1 MYKLQI
7 YDRYDRYDIY
17 DSNKNV
23 CGEMATHNNQIVH
36 FEITIE
42 IKDYFYRIYYIKYDN
57 RLSIDFHKV
66 KSPKIHT
73 WSNQF
78 PLKCIEKSIRERLIG
93 LLEELDYT
101 FEPFVICKEI
111 MKNYFKR
118 SIIWEKIMFGKILKG
133 INMS

>member
-23 CGEMATHNNQIVH
+23 CGGMATHNNQIVY
-36 FEITIE
+36 FEISII
-42 IKDYFYRIYYIKYDN
+42 IKDYFYRIYYIKDDN

-66 KSPKIHT
+66 KSSKIHT

-78 PLKCIEKSIRERLIG
+78 PLKSIEKSIRERLIG

-111 MKNYFKR
+111 MKNYFKAA
-118 SIIWEKIMFGKILKG
+118 
-133 INMS
+133 

>member
-1 MYKLQI
+1 MYELQI
-7 YDRYDRYDIY
+7 CDRYDRYNIY
-17 DSNKNV
+17 DSNKNKR
-23 CGEMATHNNQIVH
+23 GGMATHNNQIVH

-42 IKDYFYRIYYIKYDN
+42 IKNYFYRMHYIKYDN

-66 KSPKIHT
+66 KSAKIHT

-78 PLKCIEKSIRERLIG
+78 PLKSIEKSIRERLIG

-111 MKNYFKR
+111 IENYFER
-118 SIIWEKIMFGKILKG
+118 G
-133 INMS
+133 